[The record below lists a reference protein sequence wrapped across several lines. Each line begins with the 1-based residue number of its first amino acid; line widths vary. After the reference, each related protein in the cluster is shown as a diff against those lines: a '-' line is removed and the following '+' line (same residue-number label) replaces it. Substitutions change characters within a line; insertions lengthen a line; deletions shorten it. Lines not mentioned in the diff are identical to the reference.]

1 MTAAIVLAVLAGA
14 AWAINIVI
22 VRWGLDHT
30 EVSAVVGAAVGVVI
44 AAATAVVV
52 ALAAGHDLP
61 AWDDVWRFALVGAIA
76 PGSSQGLFVAAI
88 GRIGASRASV
98 LVGTSPAWSVVLAIV
113 FLDES
118 WQAAIIAGTAVTI
131 IGSAIIGWE
140 PGLSGRRLGVLL
152 ALATALSFGVRDVVA
167 REFGSSSPVS
177 SWWAGAI
184 VLGAAAVVL
193 GAQAVAAERAELA
206 AACRRAMPAFAVS
219 GLVIGCALPLLL
231 EALDRGRVGV
241 VAPLSLAS
249 QNLTVVV
256 VGSVVFGVHERTGRV
271 VLAVALILAG
281 ATLVGTAA

>member
-44 AAATAVVV
+44 AAATAVMV